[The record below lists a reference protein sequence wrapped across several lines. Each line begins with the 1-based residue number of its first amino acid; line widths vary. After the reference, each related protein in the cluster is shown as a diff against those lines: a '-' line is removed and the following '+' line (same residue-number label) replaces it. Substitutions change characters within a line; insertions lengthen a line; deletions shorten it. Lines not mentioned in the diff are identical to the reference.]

1 MLNGFNLLIIGG
13 DDRYVE
19 VIHQL
24 ENVGVNIQISGFEKL
39 TTSTNAVY
47 KNDLS
52 EVDFKSLDAIL
63 LPVSGTNDEGKVE
76 LAPFSDN
83 QLFLTQ
89 KLVKKTPDY
98 CTIYTGI
105 SSTYLDQLSDRTN
118 RKLVRLFKRDDMAIL
133 NSIPTAE
140 GTLEI
145 AMKETETMIHGSRVL
160 VLGFGRVGLTIARLF
175 SVVGAHVSVGTR
187 NSADL
192 ARCSEMQLSSVKLE
206 KLHDEIRNYDIIIN
220 TIPHQVID
228 SHILSVVEDSTL
240 IIDLASATGGVDF
253 ETAKKKGIKAIHA
266 LGLPGK
272 VAPVSAG
279 KIIADVLIE
288 LLKDQ

>member
-175 SVVGAHVSVGTR
+175 SVVGAHVGVGTR

-240 IIDLASATGGVDF
+240 IIDLASAPGGVDF